1 MHGHIRDREEI
12 PNDGKHLTF
21 QFCYA
26 EAHKC
31 HWHCTFAMPKHI
43 GVILWLAG
51 NSGEMVIYTF
61 LLGFSSP
68 SHQKEWY
75 KC

>member
-12 PNDGKHLTF
+12 TNDGKHLTF

-31 HWHCTFAMPKHI
+31 H
-43 GVILWLAG
+43 
-51 NSGEMVIYTF
+51 
-61 LLGFSSP
+61 
-68 SHQKEWY
+68 
-75 KC
+75 

>member
-1 MHGHIRDREEI
+1 MQKQKHEEREKKM

-31 HWHCTFAMPKHI
+31 H
-43 GVILWLAG
+43 
-51 NSGEMVIYTF
+51 
-61 LLGFSSP
+61 
-68 SHQKEWY
+68 
-75 KC
+75 